1 MGGAENAIIQL
12 LEQIGDTH
20 MIVTHVDGMRAEE
33 AKSLADRYTLLTKRR
48 FCGLLEALSEVE
60 VVHIHTINDHPLIPL
75 AAQLSGAPTI
85 VQTVHNHFSP
95 KYCNFVDHSIV
106 VGLELLDRVVTPGRT
121 TAEVEY
127 LSVVPFFD
135 VKETYVLDGMTRT
148 KNSRRDMEAGM
159 STCTATLVNDIE
171 DASTGESYVLRIRMS
186 WEEPNRGGLVEEM
199 HVATTGELVVMS
211 TVQVGDGTAT
221 CRTVYDKVGEGGLRF
236 NARWNPLDAVRIM
249 GGGKV

>member
-1 MGGAENAIIQL
+1 MLSLLRLNALASYTAAKLI
-12 LEQIGDTH
+12 EG
-20 MIVTHVDGMRAEE
+20 VT
-33 AKSLADRYTLLTKRR
+33 
-48 FCGLLEALSEVE
+48 
-60 VVHIHTINDHPLIPL
+60 ITIN
-75 AAQLSGAPTI
+75 
-85 VQTVHNHFSP
+85 
-95 KYCNFVDHSIV
+95 
-106 VGLELLDRVVTPGRT
+106 EGRT

-148 KNSRRDMEAGM
+148 KNSRRDVEAGM

-211 TVQVGDGTAT
+211 TVQVRDGTAT

-249 GGGKV
+249 RGGKV

>member
-1 MGGAENAIIQL
+1 
-12 LEQIGDTH
+12 
-20 MIVTHVDGMRAEE
+20 MISGLQTPRSVPH
-33 AKSLADRYTLLTKRR
+33 RR
-48 FCGLLEALSEVE
+48 LREGRTS
-60 VVHIHTINDHPLIPL
+60 
-75 AAQLSGAPTI
+75 
-85 VQTVHNHFSP
+85 
-95 KYCNFVDHSIV
+95 
-106 VGLELLDRVVTPGRT
+106 RVVTRYSLRCPNGTYRRNDAKSELENYTRMLSLLRLNALASYTAAKLIEGVTITINEGRT

-171 DASTGESYVLRIRMS
+171 DGSTGESYVLRIRMS

-211 TVQVGDGTAT
+211 TVQVRDGTAT